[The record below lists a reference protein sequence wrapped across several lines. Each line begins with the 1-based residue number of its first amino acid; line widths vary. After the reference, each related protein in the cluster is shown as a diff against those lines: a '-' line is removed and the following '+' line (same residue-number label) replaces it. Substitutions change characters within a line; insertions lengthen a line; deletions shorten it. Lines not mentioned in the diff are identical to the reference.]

1 MRTIPCVLF
10 ILALAVSLATTSSVA
25 STSHVYQFMS
35 SHILYGPKVQK
46 KRKASSSVAT
56 GAAGAAG
63 KKTNRLP
70 ASVEGEPTAEEIEKH
85 IHAMTLQQKVG
96 QLLLVGFMGTEGGHS
111 LDRVIETIH
120 PGGIVV
126 FSRNIKTARQISAL
140 TVNAQKRS
148 IKASTLPLFI
158 AVDQEGG
165 DVLRIRTAMP
175 LPSALSLG
183 DTNNPQLLDEAGH
196 ETGVLLKTLGFNM
209 NLAPVLDISDPAEK
223 TFIGTRTYGSEPAR
237 VSEMGT
243 HFASGL
249 EGAGVLST
257 AKHFPGHGGIRG
269 DSHKE
274 TPEVDAT
281 MKEMVKNDLSPF
293 AAMEEKMGDHWAVML
308 AHVSY
313 PKLDA
318 SGTPATFSKP
328 IVTGILRKQMGF
340 NGLVITDDIEMAGA
354 ETIKDTH
361 LRALKAIEAGAD
373 MIMVAWN
380 KRLQAEIAVSLM
392 KAVKSGVLPEA
403 RVDESLRRIIA
414 FKARYSTMDPHTPT
428 DDELRFA
435 LQNPKLEEIGQEV
448 VRSKFA
454 RIDPSLTP
462 AFDRAADGKTVYVFT
477 ASEKF
482 YQTFRAALSDRKSRH
497 YHLGENQTVDID
509 RVMRV
514 NPDALGLLYVS
525 GPRIAKLA
533 GAISAD
539 IAKRVIVVN
548 VETEGAIKNAAD
560 FKLIVDIYYR
570 HPNLGSLTAKHL
582 FNVNQVRLNQVR
594 ADQASTFAAPVS
606 RAVITRSVSSAAGST
621 AGSTAESDAAS
632 KEGSTAYSGAH
643 STVHSPAHLAAS
655 ETTHAAARA
664 RKVSPKSLS
673 SAAPMRR
680 KSELP
685 AQKD

>member
-1 MRTIPCVLF
+1 MRTIPSLFF
-10 ILALAVSLATTSSVA
+10 ILALAASFATTSSVA
-25 STSHVYQFMS
+25 ATSHVHQVAI

-46 KRKASSSVAT
+46 KRKERTKA
-56 GAAGAAG
+56 AAGDARTTS
-63 KKTNRLP
+63 KMINRVP
-70 ASVEGEPTAEEIEKH
+70 ASVEGGPTAEEIEKH
-85 IHAMTLQQKVG
+85 IHAMTLPQKVG
-96 QLLLVGFMGTEGGHS
+96 QLLLVGFMGTESSHS
-111 LDRVIETIH
+111 LDRVIETVH

-126 FSRNIKTARQISAL
+126 FSRNIKTARQISTL
-140 TVNAQKRS
+140 TVNAQKHS
-148 IKASTLPLFI
+148 IKSSTLPLFI

-209 NLAPVLDISDPAEK
+209 NLAPVLDISDPSEK

-293 AAMEEKMGDHWAVML
+293 AAMEETMGDHWAVML

-313 PKLDA
+313 PKLDS

-380 KRLQAEIAVSLM
+380 KKLQAEIAVSLV
-392 KAVKSGVLPEA
+392 KAVKSGRLSES

-414 FKARYSTMDPHTPT
+414 FKARYSTMDPHIPT

-454 RIDPSLTP
+454 RIDPALTP
-462 AFDRAADGKTVYVFT
+462 AFDRSTDGKAVYVFT

-482 YQTFRAALSDRKSRH
+482 YQTFRAALSERKSRH
-497 YHLGENQTVDID
+497 YHLGENQSVDID

-514 NPDALGLLYVS
+514 NPDVLGLLYVS

-539 IAKRVIVVN
+539 IAKRVIIVN
-548 VETEGAIKNAAD
+548 VETEGAIKNAVD
-560 FKLIVDIYYR
+560 FKLIADIYYR
-570 HPNLGSLTAKHL
+570 HPNLGSLTARHL
-582 FNVNQVRLNQVR
+582 FNANQVHANQV
-594 ADQASTFAAPVS
+594 
-606 RAVITRSVSSAAGST
+606 
-621 AGSTAESDAAS
+621 
-632 KEGSTAYSGAH
+632 
-643 STVHSPAHLAAS
+643 
-655 ETTHAAARA
+655 HAAATPIVSAEESPAPPPVVSTSMSSTDASRE
-664 RKVSPKSLS
+664 VSPKSQS

-680 KSELP
+680 RSGP
-685 AQKD
+685 PVRKD